1 MRQSM
6 FRVWAAV
13 WSIVIGVTFLGVTVL
28 TLALWLTDPGYTET
42 TPVGDLS
49 FFALG
54 AIIGVGLACQLRRAE
69 QRIAGLQQA
78 GIGILSLGGAGVI
91 GARIEPAI
99 GAVLLLLVVAV
110 LVGLHP
116 ARREI
121 FAPGP
126 GIDVPVLALSVLAG
140 VPAIGYAVSMLD
152 LAVEA
157 GPSCFLGQCAR
168 GDRFAE
174 MAAATIAIVLA
185 GGLAGFRTPG
195 WRLPLWSAG
204 AGAILIGST
213 SIAISDATG
222 SLGLGW
228 GSLAVIWGVLLI
240 VIGERRGRHRPP
252 PTTALF
258 EEGDVLTPSRGP
270 GSRSGSV

>member
-1 MRQSM
+1 MTVRHSV

-13 WSIVIGVTFLGVTVL
+13 WSMVLAVTFLGVTVL

-54 AIIGVGLACQLRRAE
+54 AIIGVGLAAQLRRAE

-78 GIGILSLGGAGVI
+78 GIGILSLGMAGVI
-91 GARIEPAI
+91 GARIEPAV
-99 GAVLLLLVVAV
+99 GAGLLLLVMAV
-110 LVGLHP
+110 LVVLHP
-116 ARREI
+116 ARRDV

-126 GIDVPVLALSVLAG
+126 GIDIPVLALSVLAG
-140 VPAIGYAVSMLD
+140 IPAIWYAAGMLR
-152 LAVEA
+152 LAAEA

-174 MAAATIAIVLA
+174 IAAATIAIVSV
-185 GGLAGFRTPG
+185 GGLAGFKTPG

-204 AGAILIGST
+204 LGAILIGLT
-213 SIAISDATG
+213 SIALIDVTG

-228 GSLAVIWGVLLI
+228 GSLAVTWGVLLI
-240 VIGERRGRHRPP
+240 VIGQRRGRRSP
-252 PTTALF
+252 PTT
-258 EEGDVLTPSRGP
+258 ELTGGNQTRTASTME
-270 GSRSGSV
+270 VNT

>member
-1 MRQSM
+1 MTVRQSV

-13 WSIVIGVTFLGVTVL
+13 WSVVIAVTFLGVTVL

-54 AIIGVGLACQLRRAE
+54 AIIGVGLACQLGQAG

-78 GIGILSLGGAGVI
+78 GVGILSLGVAGVL
-91 GARIEPAI
+91 GARIEPAV
-99 GAVLLLLVVAV
+99 GAVLLLLIVAV
-110 LVGLHP
+110 LVFLHP
-116 ARREI
+116 ARRDI

-126 GIDVPVLALSVLAG
+126 GIDAPVLALSVLAG
-140 VPAIGYAVSMLD
+140 VPAIGYAARMLG
-152 LAVEA
+152 LAAEA

-174 MAAATIAIVLA
+174 MAAATIAIVLV
-185 GGLAGFRTPG
+185 GGLAGFKTPG

-204 AGAILIGST
+204 VGAILIGFS
-213 SIAISDATG
+213 SIALTDVPG

-228 GSLAVIWGVLLI
+228 GSFAVIWGVLLI
-240 VIGERRGRHRPP
+240 VIGQRRGRRPSP
-252 PTTALF
+252 PTTELIGGNQRRTASTK
-258 EEGDVLTPSRGP
+258 EVNA
-270 GSRSGSV
+270 

>member
-1 MRQSM
+1 MSMRHSV

-13 WSIVIGVTFLGVTVL
+13 WSGIVTLTFVGVTVL
-28 TLALWLTDPGYTET
+28 TLALWFTDPGYTET

-54 AIIGVGLACQLRRAE
+54 AIIGVGMGCQLRQPE

-78 GIGILSLGGAGVI
+78 GVGILSLGVAGVV
-91 GARIEPAI
+91 GARIEPAV

-110 LVGLHP
+110 LVALHP
-116 ARREI
+116 VRRDF
-121 FAPGP
+121 FAPGS

-140 VPAIGYAVSMLD
+140 IPTVVYAGGMLQ
-152 LAVEA
+152 LAAEA

-174 MAAATIAIVLA
+174 MAAATITIVFL
-185 GGLAGFRTPG
+185 GGLAAFRTGG

-204 AGAILIGST
+204 VGAILIGSASVALT
-213 SIAISDATG
+213 DVTG

-228 GSLAVIWGVLLI
+228 GSLAAIWGVLLV
-240 VIGERRGRHRPP
+240 VIGERRGAHR
-252 PTTALF
+252 
-258 EEGDVLTPSRGP
+258 
-270 GSRSGSV
+270 

>member
-1 MRQSM
+1 MTVRQAV

-13 WSIVIGVTFLGVTVL
+13 WSMVIAVTFLGVTVL
-28 TLALWLTDPGYTET
+28 TLALWLTDSDYAET

-54 AIIGVGLACQLRRAE
+54 VIIGVGLASQLRRAE

-78 GIGILSLGGAGVI
+78 GIGILSLGVAGVI

-110 LVGLHP
+110 LVVLHP
-116 ARREI
+116 TRREI
-121 FAPGP
+121 LTPGS
-126 GIDVPVLALSVLAG
+126 GIDAPVLALSVLAG
-140 VPAIGYAVSMLD
+140 IPAIGYAARMLR
-152 LAVEA
+152 LAAEA
-157 GPSCFLGQCAR
+157 GPSCFLGQCAH

-174 MAAATIAIVLA
+174 MAAATVAIVLV
-185 GGLAGFRTPG
+185 GGLAGFHTPG

-213 SIAISDATG
+213 SLALTDMPG

-228 GSLAVIWGVLLI
+228 GPLAVIWGVSLI
-240 VIGERRGRHRPP
+240 VIGQRRRPRLWS
-252 PTTALF
+252 PTKSSF
-258 EEGDVLTPSRGP
+258 EEGETRHVSPT
-270 GSRSGSV
+270 SGR

>member
-1 MRQSM
+1 MRQSV
-6 FRVWAAV
+6 FRVWATV
-13 WSIVIGVTFLGVTVL
+13 WSMVIAVTFLGVTVL

-54 AIIGVGLACQLRRAE
+54 AIIGVGLVSQLRRAE

-78 GIGILSLGGAGVI
+78 GIGILSLGVAGVI
-91 GARIEPAI
+91 GARIEPAV

-110 LVGLHP
+110 LVVLHP
-116 ARREI
+116 ARRDV

-126 GIDVPVLALSVLAG
+126 GIDVPVLALSVLAWI
-140 VPAIGYAVSMLD
+140 PAIGYTAGMLG
-152 LAVEA
+152 LAAEA

-174 MAAATIAIVLA
+174 TAAATIAIVLV

-195 WRLPLWSAG
+195 WRIPLWSAG
-204 AGAILIGST
+204 VGAILIGFT
-213 SIAISDATG
+213 SIALTDVTG
-222 SLGLGW
+222 SLGVGG

-240 VIGERRGRHRPP
+240 VIGQRRGRRRSSPTAESPEGIRHVPP
-252 PTTALF
+252 APM
-258 EEGDVLTPSRGP
+258 R
-270 GSRSGSV
+270 

>member
-1 MRQSM
+1 M

-13 WSIVIGVTFLGVTVL
+13 WSMVIVVTFLGVTVL

-54 AIIGVGLACQLRRAE
+54 AIIGVGLASQLRRAE
-69 QRIAGLQQA
+69 QRVAGPQQA
-78 GIGILSLGGAGVI
+78 GIGILSLGVAGVM
-91 GARIEPAI
+91 GERIEPAV

-110 LVGLHP
+110 LVVLHP
-116 ARREI
+116 ARRDL

-126 GIDVPVLALSVLAG
+126 GTDLLVLALSVLAG
-140 VPAIGYAVSMLD
+140 IPAIWYAARMLS
-152 LAVEA
+152 LAAEA

-168 GDRFAE
+168 GDRLAE
-174 MAAATIAIVLA
+174 MAAATITIVLV
-185 GGLAGFRTPG
+185 GGLAGFKTPG

-204 AGAILIGST
+204 VGAILIGLT
-213 SIAISDATG
+213 SIALTDVPG

-228 GSLAVIWGVLLI
+228 GSLAVAWGVLLI
-240 VIGERRGRHRPP
+240 MIGERRGPRPSSP
-252 PTTALF
+252 STSSF
-258 EEGDVLTPSRGP
+258 EQGETRPVSPA
-270 GSRSGSV
+270 SGR

>member
-1 MRQSM
+1 MKQSV

-13 WSIVIGVTFLGVTVL
+13 WSGIVTFTFVGVTVL
-28 TLALWLTDPGYTET
+28 TLALWLTDPDYAET
-42 TPVGDLS
+42 TPVADLS

-54 AIIGVGLACQLRRAE
+54 AIIGLGLASQLRRPE
-69 QRIAGLQQA
+69 QRIAGLHQV
-78 GIGILSLGGAGVI
+78 GIGILSLGVAGVI
-91 GARIEPAI
+91 GARIEPAV

-110 LVGLHP
+110 LVVLHP
-116 ARREI
+116 ARRDI

-126 GIDVPVLALSVLAG
+126 GIDVPVLALSALAA
-140 VPAIGYAVSMLD
+140 VPAVVYAAGMLH
-152 LAVEA
+152 LAAEA

-174 MAAATIAIVLA
+174 MAAAAITIVLV
-185 GGLAGFRTPG
+185 GGLAGFNTPG

-204 AGAILIGST
+204 AAAILIGST
-213 SIAISDATG
+213 SIAFTDVTG

-240 VIGERRGRHRPP
+240 VIGERRERRGPP
-252 PTTALF
+252 PTTAQF
-258 EEGDVLTPSRGP
+258 EEGKARHVQSSR
-270 GSRSGSV
+270 R

>member
-1 MRQSM
+1 MTVRQSG

-13 WSIVIGVTFLGVTVL
+13 WSIVVVVTFLGVTVL

-42 TPVGDLS
+42 TPVGDLG

-54 AIIGVGLACQLRRAE
+54 AIIALGLASQRRRAE
-69 QRIAGLQQA
+69 QRVAGLQQA

-91 GARIEPAI
+91 GARIEPAV

-110 LVGLHP
+110 LVLLHP
-116 ARREI
+116 SRREI
-121 FAPGP
+121 LAPGP
-126 GIDVPVLALSVLAG
+126 GVDLPVLALSVLAG
-140 VPAIGYAVSMLD
+140 IPAIWYATGMLR
-152 LAVEA
+152 LAAEA

-174 MAAATIAIVLA
+174 MAAATVAIVLV
-185 GGLAGFRTPG
+185 GGLAGFHTPG

-204 AGAILIGST
+204 LGAILIGLT
-213 SIAISDATG
+213 SIALTDVTG

-228 GSLAVIWGVLLI
+228 GSLAVIWGVLFI
-240 VIGERRGRHRPP
+240 VIGQRRGPRLSS
-252 PTTALF
+252 PTASSF
-258 EEGDVLTPSRGP
+258 EEGETRHVSPT
-270 GSRSGSV
+270 SGR